1 MIKKKVSLLLVSLL
15 SLFFCF
21 QKINVTSSIKKGNY
35 GVIDWDNFGYYMYLP
50 AVFIHK
56 DVTLKDAQWAIDAQK
71 EYRLSSNFY
80 QAHLVSTGNRVI
92 QYTSGMAFVYS
103 PAFFVAHISA
113 KVFNYKTD
121 GFSKPYQ
128 VAVLIQSFLMVFL
141 GLFYLRR
148 LSLQFFSEKLTVWLL
163 LILCLG
169 TNYFQIAPGNI
180 SSPHVYYF
188 AFYAAI
194 LYYMVKWHESPKLGY
209 AAVIGFLLA
218 LMILGRPNELL
229 FIIVPLF
236 WVGGRFLS
244 LQDKF
249 NYFLRNKKHL
259 IAIVVPLIIFGVI
272 QPIYWK
278 FVTGE
283 VIHDSY
289 RNEGFRLLDP
299 YLFNYLFSYKKG
311 WLLYTPIM
319 IFSLLGFISLIRD
332 RPKQGAVLLIF
343 SVLNIWVLSSWD
355 CWWYADSFS
364 QRSIVQSYPVFYLSL
379 GFLVKEIHTRYSK
392 LTAPFSFVIAGLIGF
407 NLFQV
412 FQFNNWILHSQLMT
426 KEYYWDIFGETD
438 GDNVDRILLDIDRN
452 LNYLP
457 KAPIVK
463 QRVLYNRSFESE
475 GNFAFKGYNYN
486 KEGSLFINKESRLTT
501 PIKFAVKD
509 LYDSTY
515 AYLRCRVRLKSDYSA
530 DENNFGIEFT
540 AEDVYH
546 SKPYGYKHKNLNNLE
561 FYKKGE
567 WNTVELVVV
576 TPIFRSEED
585 SVQFNFIHFG
595 QQPIE
600 VDQVLV
606 ELFDPSST
614 KDNQS
619 LGFYSN
625 LEASNKWHW
634 STPNIVNKEEYFEL
648 IDSTNQY
655 SSTFKIP
662 LRELG
667 KRRRLQVQTTVNLT
681 HNYSNTNAVI
691 SVNKGPENLY
701 HKAQPMIRGKLDW
714 EVFSAEVEL
723 LETLDPE
730 AELKVYLWNKTKSI
744 TLIKDLK
751 IIIK

>member
-1 MIKKKVSLLLVSLL
+1 MARKSKARIRCS
-15 SLFFCF
+15 
-21 QKINVTSSIKKGNY
+21 
-35 GVIDWDNFGYYMYLP
+35 DWY
-50 AVFIHK
+50 
-56 DVTLKDAQWAIDAQK
+56 
-71 EYRLSSNFY
+71 
-80 QAHLVSTGNRVI
+80 
-92 QYTSGMAFVYS
+92 FV
-103 PAFFVAHISA
+103 
-113 KVFNYKTD
+113 
-121 GFSKPYQ
+121 G
-128 VAVLIQSFLMVFL
+128 
-141 GLFYLRR
+141 
-148 LSLQFFSEKLTVWLL
+148 
-163 LILCLG
+163 
-169 TNYFQIAPGNI
+169 
-180 SSPHVYYF
+180 
-188 AFYAAI
+188 
-194 LYYMVKWHESPKLGY
+194 
-209 AAVIGFLLA
+209 

-236 WVGGRFLS
+236 WLGGKFNTLKEKLAYFLS
-244 LQDKF
+244 
-249 NYFLRNKKHL
+249 NKKHL
-259 IAIVVPLIIFGVI
+259 LAIVLPLAIFGVV

-289 RNEGFRLLDP
+289 RNEGFWLLDP

-319 IFSLLGFISLIRD
+319 IFSLLGFISLIRN
-332 RPKQGAVLLIF
+332 RLRQGAVLLIF
-343 SVLNIWVLSSWD
+343 SVLNIWILSSWD

-379 GFLVKEIHTRYSK
+379 GFFIKEIHSRYSK
-392 LTAPFSFVIAGLIGF
+392 LTIPLSVVIIFLVGL

-426 KEYYWDIFGETD
+426 KEYYWNIFGVTD
-438 GDNVDRILLDIDRN
+438 ANKVDRNLLEVDRN

-457 KAPIVK
+457 DTPIAK
-463 QRVLYNRSFESE
+463 QRVLYNKCFESE
-475 GNFAFKGYNYN
+475 ESFTFKGYNYS
-486 KEGSLFINKESRLTT
+486 KEGSLTLNKESRFATQ
-501 PIKFAVKD
+501 IKFAVKD

-515 AYLRCRVRLKSDYSA
+515 AYLRCRVRLKSDYGA

-546 SKPYGYKHKNLNNLE
+546 AKPYGYKYKNLNNLE
-561 FYKKGE
+561 SYKKGE

-585 SVQFNFIHFG
+585 SVQFNFKHFG

-614 KDNQS
+614 KGTQR
-619 LGFYSN
+619 LVFYSN

-634 STPNIVNKEEYFEL
+634 STPNIVNEEEYFEL

-667 KRRRLQVQTTVNLT
+667 KRKRLQIQTTVNLT

-691 SVNKGPENLY
+691 SVNKGSENLY
-701 HKAQPMIRGKLDW
+701 YKAQPMIRGKLDW

-723 LETLDPE
+723 PETLDSE
-730 AELKVYLWNKTKSI
+730 AELKVYLWNNTKSF

-751 IIIK
+751 IVIKQ